1 MGNDD
6 SRLQQAI
13 FVSWWCF
20 SSFEVPVS
28 RCILHFVFCHMSYVT
43 EYVVRLNV
51 RGFIPRNSKYAKSC
65 FNVLKCVHNNN
76 NNLCVDQNSLSRQNF
91 ESRII
96 ARPTHL
102 HLGWRYMECNFVGG
116 FLQKCI
122 VGKSGS
128 SCWTVVIIVD
138 SCLKSAFDNGSTGR
152 CTTDSTW
159 SVFSWNRKPHL
170 TTQPSG
176 HNVAKQQYTTEKTA

>member
-1 MGNDD
+1 MQN
-6 SRLQQAI
+6 
-13 FVSWWCF
+13 
-20 SSFEVPVS
+20 
-28 RCILHFVFCHMSYVT
+28 H
-43 EYVVRLNV
+43 
-51 RGFIPRNSKYAKSC
+51 

-152 CTTDSTW
+152 CTTDST
-159 SVFSWNRKPHL
+159 
-170 TTQPSG
+170 
-176 HNVAKQQYTTEKTA
+176 